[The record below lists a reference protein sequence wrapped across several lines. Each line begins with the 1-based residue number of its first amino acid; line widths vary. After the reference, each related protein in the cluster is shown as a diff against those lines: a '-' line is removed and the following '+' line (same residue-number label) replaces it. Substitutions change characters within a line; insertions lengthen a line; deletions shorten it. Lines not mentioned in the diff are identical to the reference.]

1 MKKQLQLVLSA
12 AFEAA
17 NPNKLYTKEEVITL
31 LKSMY
36 SEFARYP
43 TLNLDLRD
51 NWIKNNL

>member
-1 MKKQLQLVLSA
+1 MKKENTTA